1 MSNMN
6 SIVSACL
13 DSLNKINKDEFEG
26 EMMACEQL
34 IESYDKFCKL
44 MEHYTIEE
52 IEKLPFISSI
62 VPQVYIQEA
71 DTNEQASNTNTTP
84 AQNTD
89 NTTSDQ
95 NTNDN
100 KQEKAWEFNPRPNKA
115 NGSGKENIIISILAF
130 VPRLIIACIRFIFR
144 SIKNLFSGAGAVK
157 QAEASIN
164 DTASKWGNDADFE
177 AKASELLMQLN
188 KDPNYNKTRMFNSF
202 RVDKK
207 ALSTM
212 SQNTNSVAT
221 IEDQNKKGT
230 YYIQIVLPVDLANMH
245 KMLEDV
251 IVSHVDKYLDYLQKA
266 LPQMTKDENGRNK
279 AVFTVLKNE
288 SVEAIKND
296 CNKVIASVKAET
308 EKVAKIINA
317 QNKAGKLLVEVDGLK
332 TTIVSPEDGLKVM
345 DSMAKLIQNLNA
357 KVNSFAGEV
366 KKLEDAKAMGEVEDG
381 VFDNLKQFDETLKTL
396 FTEITKY
403 INSGAIE
410 IFADAFKGVTV
421 FSQQMAKLIPQH
433 GQQVQPAPAN
443 ANNGQQNLTTTTMA
457 ANGTTPGEAQPA
469 AANTQQ
475 TPAPA
480 AQPAANTTP
489 PATLTTTNQ
498 AAQAAADQQAY
509 NNMNW
514 FQRAGY
520 NLKNLGNTVVDK
532 AKGAGS
538 TLKKMFTTTT
548 EYSVTSRD
556 GSEIISEQQTFNG
569 TVDEWNAFLT
579 DTYMAGNA
587 IRIHESHYY
596 DENGN
601 EVNIIKEHTEYYQ
614 DDNISPLE
622 Y

>member
-1 MSNMN
+1 MN

-34 IESYDKFCKL
+34 IESYDKFCRL

-71 DTNEQASNTNTTP
+71 DVNEQTSNDATTP

-89 NTTSDQ
+89 NTTSNQ

-202 RVDKK
+202 RIDKK

-221 IEDQNKKGT
+221 IEDQNKKGV
-230 YYIQIVLPVDLANMH
+230 YYIQIVLPVDLGNMH

-266 LPQMTKDENGRNK
+266 LPRMTKDENGRTK

-308 EKVAKIINA
+308 EKVVKIINA

-381 VFDNLKQFDETLKTL
+381 VFEGLKSFDETLKTL

-421 FSQQMAKLIPQH
+421 FSQQMAKLIPQN
-433 GQQVQPAPAN
+433 GQQVQPVPAN
-443 ANNGQQNLTTTTMA
+443 TNNGQQTLTTTNAA
-457 ANGTTPGEAQPA
+457 ANGANPAATQAPANNAQQTQATPQAQPA
-469 AANTQQ
+469 AQS
-475 TPAPA
+475 APA
-480 AQPAANTTP
+480 N
-489 PATLTTTNQ
+489 LTTTNQ

-514 FQRAGY
+514 FQRAGH
-520 NLKNLGNTVVDK
+520 NIKNFGNTVVDK

-548 EYSVTSRD
+548 EYSITSRD

-587 IRIHESHYY
+587 IKIYESHYY

-601 EVNIIKEHTEYYQ
+601 EVDIIKEHTEYYQ
-614 DDNISPLE
+614 DDNITPLE

>member
-1 MSNMN
+1 MN

-34 IESYDKFCKL
+34 IESYEKFCKL

-52 IEKLPFISSI
+52 MEKLPFISSI

-71 DTNEQASNTNTTP
+71 DTNEQTSNTTTP

-207 ALSTM
+207 ALNTM

-230 YYIQIVLPVDLANMH
+230 YYIQIVLPVDLGNMH

-266 LPQMTKDENGRNK
+266 LPQMTKDENGRTK
-279 AVFTVLKNE
+279 AVFTVLKND

-443 ANNGQQNLTTTTMA
+443 TNNGQPTLTTTTMA

-475 TPAPA
+475 AQPAQPAQPA

-489 PATLTTTNQ
+489 PANLITTNQ
-498 AAQAAADQQAY
+498 AAQQAAEAQRVA
-509 NNMNW
+509 NMNGIQK
-514 FQRAGY
+514 FGY
-520 NLKNLGNTVVDK
+520 NVGNLFRNTGNKIKSGLNAFKEARKTVTDY
-532 AKGAGS
+532 A
-538 TLKKMFTTTT
+538 
-548 EYSVTSRD
+548 VTSRN
-556 GSEIISEQQTFNG
+556 GSEIISEQKTFEG
-569 TVDEWNAFLT
+569 TIDEWNALLT

-587 IRIHESHYY
+587 IKIIESHYY
-596 DENGN
+596 DENDN
-601 EVNIIKEHTEYYQ
+601 EIIIDHTDYYQ